1 MIRYTI
7 KLSQEEVKELRS
19 IINKGSH
26 TSQTF
31 RTAYI
36 LLNCDEGDYSEKFR
50 IKKFIFRFICI
61 PAKWIKSG
69 RMIKLRLYGNIYFKT

>member
-7 KLSQEEVKELRS
+7 KLLKTEVEELKS
-19 IINKGSH
+19 IINKGSY

-36 LLNCDEGDYSEKFR
+36 LLNCDE
-50 IKKFIFRFICI
+50 
-61 PAKWIKSG
+61 A
-69 RMIKLRLYGNIYFKT
+69 NIRKR